1 MATARQTRIRIS
13 RCRRMTYRHR
23 SVCSNAHAIQSIA
36 PRLPGLFSGESQG
49 ASRRSPSL
57 ARAVAQASRHGSNAR
72 RIRPAKV
79 GPVRICRPTASR
91 ASATRTCTSST
102 LIPHRQPI
110 SAYGKLSRLASRN
123 TVRVSS
129 GSVSSASTYWRCSSS
144 VSLGLS
150 SGIARVPPS
159 RAGMAGHMMHM
170 IEQHA
175 GEHLN
180 LLGRER
186 QLFGPV
192 ARLREAPFAVG
203 REDRRE

>member
-1 MATARQTRIRIS
+1 MATARQTRIRIL

-23 SVCSNAHAIQSIA
+23 SVCSNAHAIQSIV

-57 ARAVAQASRHGSNAR
+57 ARVVAQASRHGSNAR
-72 RIRPAKV
+72 RIRPAKA

-102 LIPHRQPI
+102 LIPHRQSI

-129 GSVSSASTYWRCSSS
+129 GSVSSASTYCRRSSS
-144 VSLGLS
+144 VSLSLS

-159 RAGMAGHMMHM
+159 RAGMTGHMSHV

-180 LLGRER
+180 FLGRER
-186 QLFGPV
+186 QFFGSFT
-192 ARLREAPFAVG
+192 RLREAPFAVG
-203 REDRRE
+203 REDRRQ